1 MKYRNEKTGATLEIK
16 GTLSG
21 NGWVPVDEPK
31 KEEKKPATK
40 KKGTD
45 K

>member
-31 KEEKKPATK
+31 EKPVSK

-45 K
+45 KK